1 MSFLCRFYRYFIHHG
16 EGEGCLLVRK
26 WGSSAFL
33 RDSTIDVQRAR
44 GRDHY
49 TGILSHYFYIN
60 FIGVFMQLV

>member
-33 RDSTIDVQRAR
+33 RDSNVDVRER
-44 GRDHY
+44 GG
-49 TGILSHYFYIN
+49 GIIIREFYRII
-60 FIGVFMQLV
+60 FISIL